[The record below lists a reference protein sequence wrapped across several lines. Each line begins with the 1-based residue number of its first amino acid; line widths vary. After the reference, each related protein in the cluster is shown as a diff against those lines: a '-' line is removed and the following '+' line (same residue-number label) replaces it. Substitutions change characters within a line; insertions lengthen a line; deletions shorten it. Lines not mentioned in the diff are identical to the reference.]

1 MMQLLI
7 LLAIMGGSVLLC
19 RGIALAVVLLF
30 TSIKNIRFR
39 KDTAQWDRWFSGLT
53 EHTITAYIGCWY
65 LAAVAITSVIT
76 YYILRACQFE
86 YALAITAVLLIV
98 RLGISLYR
106 YSTGKDLILEKF
118 RRTVTK

>member
-1 MMQLLI
+1 MQILI
-7 LLAIMGGSVLLC
+7 LLAILGGSVLLC
-19 RGIALAVVLLF
+19 KGIALAIVLLF
-30 TSIKNIRFR
+30 TAIKNIRFR

-53 EHTITAYIGCWY
+53 EHTITAYLVCWY
-65 LAAVAITSVIT
+65 LASIAITSAIT

-86 YALAITAVLLIV
+86 YALAITVILLVV

-106 YSTGKDLILEKF
+106 YSTRKDLILEKF